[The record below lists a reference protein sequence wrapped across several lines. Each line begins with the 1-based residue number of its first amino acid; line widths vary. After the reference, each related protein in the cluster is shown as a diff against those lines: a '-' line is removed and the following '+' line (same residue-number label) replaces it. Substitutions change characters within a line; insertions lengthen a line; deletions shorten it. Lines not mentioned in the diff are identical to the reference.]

1 MDFSFTEEQ
10 TLLRNMVQSFVQDNY
25 DFDARMKNVHSETG
39 MNRDIWQ
46 QFAELG
52 LLAAPF
58 SESMGGLD
66 GGPIETM
73 VIMEELGRGLVVEPY
88 LPTIILCGGILNRH
102 ASDAQ
107 KQAHLP
113 SLIAG
118 ETIWALAYSER
129 QSRFNLADISTT
141 AQQNGDAYMLNGVK
155 SVVLGGP
162 WADKLIVSA
171 RLSGGQRD
179 SDGVGLFIVDKSAD
193 GVSTQDYLTV
203 DGGRASEVT
212 LENVEVKADA
222 LVGGAGKGLPI
233 LEEAVDFGI
242 GALCAEAIGQI
253 KMLNDA
259 TVEYCK
265 TRKQF
270 GVPIGSFQV
279 LQHRMVDMFME
290 YEQSVSMTYM
300 VNMKL
305 DENGSDRAKAAS
317 GAKVQIGKAGR
328 FVGQQ
333 AVQMHGGMGMT
344 EELNVGHYFKR
355 LTMIDTQF
363 GNIDHHL
370 RRFAAASA
378 TK

>member
-1 MDFSFTEEQ
+1 MDFSFNEEQ

-25 DFDARMKNVHSETG
+25 DFDKRTKIVKSENG
-39 MNRDIWQ
+39 WSKENWQ

-58 SESMGGLD
+58 SEEFGGLD

-73 VIMEELGRGLVVEPY
+73 IIMEEFGRGLVVEPY
-88 LPTIILCGGILNRH
+88 LPTVVLCGGILNRH
-102 ASDAQ
+102 ASAEQ
-107 KQAHLP
+107 KNTYLP
-113 SLIAG
+113 GLIAG
-118 ETIWALAYSER
+118 ENVWSLAYAEP
-129 QSRFNLADISTT
+129 QSRFNLADVLTS
-141 AQQNGDAYMLNGVK
+141 AKKDGEGYVLNGAK
-155 SVVLGGP
+155 AVVIGAP

-171 RLSGGQRD
+171 RVSGDQRD
-179 SDGVGLFIVDKSAD
+179 TNGLALFVVDKASA
-193 GVSTQDYLTV
+193 GISTQDYPTV
-203 DGGRASEVT
+203 DGGRASEVI
-212 LENVEVKADA
+212 LENVKVDSSAMIGAE
-222 LVGGAGKGLPI
+222 GAGFAI
-233 LEEAVDFGI
+233 LEEAIDFGI
-242 GALCAEAIGQI
+242 GALCGEAIGQM
-253 KMLNDA
+253 KCLHDA

-270 GVPIGSFQV
+270 GAPIGSFQV

-305 DENGSDRAKAAS
+305 TEDQKSRAKAAS
-317 GAKVQIGKAGR
+317 GAKVQIGKSGR

-333 AVQMHGGMGMT
+333 AVQLHGGMGMT

-363 GNIDHHL
+363 GNVDHHL
-370 RRFAAASA
+370 RRFAAV
-378 TK
+378 

>member
-10 TLLRNMVQSFVQDNY
+10 TLLRNMVQSFVADNY
-25 DFDARMKNVHSETG
+25 DFDTRMKIVRSDEG
-39 MNRDIWQ
+39 MSREIWQ

-58 SESMGGLD
+58 AEELGGLD
-66 GGPIETM
+66 GGPIDTM

-88 LPTIILCGGILNRH
+88 LPTVVLCGGILSRH
-102 ASDAQ
+102 ASMDQQEAN
-107 KQAHLP
+107 LP

-118 ETIWALAYSER
+118 ESIWALAYSEP
-129 QSRFNLADISTT
+129 QGRFNLADLVTT
-141 AQQNGDAYMLNGVK
+141 AKADGAGFVLNGTK
-155 SVVLGGP
+155 AVVLGGP

-171 RLSGGQRD
+171 RVSGGQRD
-179 SDGVGLFIVDKSAD
+179 RDGISLFIVDKAAD
-193 GVSTQDYLTV
+193 GVSTQDYPTV

-212 LENVEVKADA
+212 LENVAVSADA
-222 LVGGAGKGLPI
+222 LIGEAGKGLAL
-233 LEEAVDFGI
+233 LEEAIDFGI
-242 GALCAEAIGQI
+242 GAVSAEAVGHMKQ
-253 KMLNDA
+253 LNDA

-270 GVPIGSFQV
+270 GVAIGSFQV

-305 DENGSDRAKAAS
+305 SESESERTRAAS
-317 GAKVQIGKAGR
+317 GAKVQIGKSGR
-328 FVGQQ
+328 FVGQE
-333 AVQMHGGMGMT
+333 AVQLHGGMGMT

-355 LTMIDTQF
+355 LTMIDAQF
-363 GNIDHHL
+363 GNVDHHL
-370 RRFAAASA
+370 KRFAAA
-378 TK
+378 

>member
-25 DFDARMKNVHSETG
+25 DFDARMKIVRSEEG
-39 MNRDIWQ
+39 MSQEIWQ

-58 SESMGGLD
+58 SEEMGGLD

-88 LPTIILCGGILNRH
+88 LPTVVLCGGILSRH
-102 ASDAQ
+102 GSDVQKEAQ
-107 KQAHLP
+107 LP
-113 SLIAG
+113 GIIGG
-118 ETIWALAYSER
+118 EEIWALAYAEP
-129 QSRFNLADISTT
+129 QSRFNPADVLTSAKTD
-141 AQQNGDAYMLNGVK
+141 GDGYVLNGTK
-155 SVVLGGP
+155 AVVVAAP
-162 WADKLIVSA
+162 WASKLIVSA
-171 RLSGGQRD
+171 RISGEQRD
-179 SDGVGLFIVDKSAD
+179 SDGLGLFIVEKSAA
-193 GVSTQDYLTV
+193 GVSTQDYPTV
-203 DGGRASEVT
+203 DGNRASEVT
-212 LENVEVKADA
+212 LENVAVAADA
-222 LVGGAGKGLPI
+222 LIGEAGNGLSI
-233 LEEAVDFGI
+233 LEEALDYGI
-242 GALCAEAIGQI
+242 GAVCAEAIGHM
-253 KMLNDA
+253 KCLNDA

-305 DENGSDRAKAAS
+305 VEGEAERRKAAA
-317 GAKVQIGKAGR
+317 GAKVQIGKSGR

-333 AVQMHGGMGMT
+333 AVQLHGGMGMT

-355 LTMIDTQF
+355 LTVIDTQF
-363 GNIDHHL
+363 GNVDHHL
-370 RRFAAASA
+370 KRFAAA
-378 TK
+378 

>member
-25 DFDARMKNVHSETG
+25 DFDARMKIVRSDEG
-39 MNRDIWQ
+39 MSREIWQ

-58 SESMGGLD
+58 SEDLGGLD

-88 LPTIILCGGILNRH
+88 LPTVVLCGGILSRH
-102 ASDAQ
+102 GSAAQ
-107 KQAHLP
+107 QQGHLP
-113 SLIAG
+113 GLIAG
-118 ETIWALAYSER
+118 EDIWALAYSES
-129 QSRFNLADISTT
+129 QSRFNLADVRTS
-141 AQQNGDAYMLNGVK
+141 AKADGDGYVLNGAK
-155 SVVLGGP
+155 AVVIGAP
-162 WADKLIVSA
+162 WANKLIVSA
-171 RLSGGQRD
+171 RLSGDQFDRD
-179 SDGVGLFIVDKSAD
+179 GLGLFIVEKSAA
-193 GVSTQDYLTV
+193 GVSTQDYPTV
-203 DGGRASEVT
+203 DGNRASEVT
-212 LENVEVKADA
+212 LENVS
-222 LVGGAGKGLPI
+222 VGGDSLIGDAGNGLAL
-233 LEEAVDFGI
+233 LEEALDYGI
-242 GALCAEAIGQI
+242 GAVCAEAIGHM
-253 KMLNDA
+253 KCLNDA

-305 DENGSDRAKAAS
+305 VEGEAERKKAAA
-317 GAKVQIGKAGR
+317 GAKVQIGKSGR

-333 AVQMHGGMGMT
+333 AVQLHGGMGMT

-355 LTMIDTQF
+355 LTVIDTQF
-363 GNIDHHL
+363 GNVDHHL
-370 RRFAAASA
+370 KRFAAA
-378 TK
+378 

>member
-25 DFDARMKNVHSETG
+25 DFDSRMKIVRSEEG
-39 MNRDIWQ
+39 MSREIWG

-58 SESMGGLD
+58 SEEMGGLD

-88 LPTIILCGGILNRH
+88 LPTIVLCGGILSRH

-107 KQAHLP
+107 KEAHLP
-113 SLIAG
+113 GIIGG
-118 ETIWALAYSER
+118 EDVWALAYAEP
-129 QSRFNLADISTT
+129 QSRFNPADVLTS
-141 AQQNGDAYMLNGVK
+141 AKADGDGYVLNGTK
-155 SVVLGGP
+155 AVVAAAP
-162 WADKLIVSA
+162 WASKLIVSA
-171 RLSGGQRD
+171 RISGDQRD
-179 SDGVGLFIVDKSAD
+179 SDGLGLFIVEKSAS
-193 GVSTQDYLTV
+193 GVSTQDYPTV
-203 DGGRASEVT
+203 DGNRAGEVT
-212 LENVEVKADA
+212 LENVTVGADA
-222 LVGGAGKGLPI
+222 LIGDAGNGLA
-233 LEEAVDFGI
+233 LLDEALDYGI
-242 GALCAEAIGQI
+242 GAVCAEAIGHM
-253 KMLNDA
+253 KCLNDA

-305 DENGSDRAKAAS
+305 TESEAERKKAAA
-317 GAKVQIGKAGR
+317 GAKVQIGKSGR
-328 FVGQQ
+328 FVGQE
-333 AVQMHGGMGMT
+333 AVQLHGGMGMT

-355 LTMIDTQF
+355 LTVIDTQF
-363 GNIDHHL
+363 GNVDHHL
-370 RRFAAASA
+370 KRFAGA
-378 TK
+378 

>member
-25 DFDARMKNVHSETG
+25 DFDSRMKIVRSEEG
-39 MNRDIWQ
+39 MSREIWS

-58 SESMGGLD
+58 SEEMGGLD

-88 LPTIILCGGILNRH
+88 LPTIVLCGGILSRH

-107 KQAHLP
+107 KEAHLP
-113 SLIAG
+113 GIIGG
-118 ETIWALAYSER
+118 EDVWALAYAEP
-129 QSRFNLADISTT
+129 QSRFNPADVLTS
-141 AQQNGDAYMLNGVK
+141 AKADGDGYVLNGTK
-155 SVVLGGP
+155 AVVAAAP
-162 WADKLIVSA
+162 WASKLIVSA
-171 RLSGGQRD
+171 RILGDQRD
-179 SDGVGLFIVDKSAD
+179 SDGLGLFIVEKSAS
-193 GVSTQDYLTV
+193 GVSTQDYPTV
-203 DGGRASEVT
+203 DGNRASEVT
-212 LENVEVKADA
+212 LENVTVGADA
-222 LVGGAGKGLPI
+222 LIGDAGNGLAL
-233 LEEAVDFGI
+233 LEEALDYGI
-242 GALCAEAIGQI
+242 GAVCAEAIGHM
-253 KMLNDA
+253 KCLNDA

-305 DENGSDRAKAAS
+305 TESEAGRKKAAA
-317 GAKVQIGKAGR
+317 GAKVQIGKSGR
-328 FVGQQ
+328 FVGQE
-333 AVQMHGGMGMT
+333 AVQLHGGMGMT

-355 LTMIDTQF
+355 LTVIDTQF
-363 GNIDHHL
+363 GNVDHHL
-370 RRFAAASA
+370 KRFAAA
-378 TK
+378 

>member
-25 DFDARMKNVHSETG
+25 DFDSRMKIVRSEEG
-39 MNRDIWQ
+39 MSREIWG

-58 SESMGGLD
+58 SEEMGGLD

-88 LPTIILCGGILNRH
+88 LPTIVLCGGILSRH

-107 KQAHLP
+107 KETHLP
-113 SLIAG
+113 GIIAG
-118 ETIWALAYSER
+118 EDVWTLAYAEP
-129 QSRFNLADISTT
+129 QSRFNPADVLTS
-141 AQQNGDAYMLNGVK
+141 AKADGEGYVLNGTK
-155 SVVLGGP
+155 AVVAAAP
-162 WADKLIVSA
+162 WASKLIVSA
-171 RLSGGQRD
+171 RISGDQRD
-179 SDGVGLFIVDKSAD
+179 SDGLGLFIVDKSAS
-193 GVSTQDYLTV
+193 GVATQDYPTV
-203 DGGRASEVT
+203 DGNRASEVT
-212 LENVEVKADA
+212 LENVSVGADA
-222 LVGGAGKGLPI
+222 LIGAAGNGLAL
-233 LEEAVDFGI
+233 LEEALDYGI
-242 GALCAEAIGQI
+242 GAVCAEAIGHM
-253 KMLNDA
+253 KCLNDA

-305 DENGSDRAKAAS
+305 TESEAERKKAAA
-317 GAKVQIGKAGR
+317 GAKVQIGKSGR
-328 FVGQQ
+328 FVGQE
-333 AVQMHGGMGMT
+333 AVQLHGGMGMT

-355 LTMIDTQF
+355 LTVIDTQF
-363 GNIDHHL
+363 GNVDHHL
-370 RRFAAASA
+370 KRFAAA
-378 TK
+378 

>member
-25 DFDARMKNVHSETG
+25 DFDARMKIVRSDEG
-39 MNRDIWQ
+39 MSREIWQ

-58 SESMGGLD
+58 SEDLGGLD

-88 LPTIILCGGILNRH
+88 LPTVVLCGGILSRH
-102 ASDAQ
+102 GSAAQ
-107 KQAHLP
+107 QQGHLP
-113 SLIAG
+113 GLIAG
-118 ETIWALAYSER
+118 EDIWALAYSES
-129 QSRFNLADISTT
+129 QSRFNLADVRTS
-141 AQQNGDAYMLNGVK
+141 AKADGDGYVLNGAK
-155 SVVLGGP
+155 AVVIGAP
-162 WADKLIVSA
+162 WANKLIVSA
-171 RLSGGQRD
+171 RLSGDQFDRD
-179 SDGVGLFIVDKSAD
+179 GLGLFIVDKAAA
-193 GVSTQDYLTV
+193 GVSTQDYQTV
-203 DGGRASEVT
+203 DGSRASEIT
-212 LENVEVKADA
+212 LENVAVSADA
-222 LVGGAGKGLPI
+222 LLGDAGNGFAV
-233 LEEAVDFGI
+233 LEEAIDFGI
-242 GALCAEAIGQI
+242 GAVCAEAIGHM

-305 DENGSDRAKAAS
+305 AEAESERRKAAA
-317 GAKVQIGKAGR
+317 GAKVQIGKSGR
-328 FVGQQ
+328 FVGQE
-333 AVQMHGGMGMT
+333 AVQLHGGMGMT
-344 EELNVGHYFKR
+344 EELSVGHYFKR
-355 LTMIDTQF
+355 LTMIDIQF
-363 GNIDHHL
+363 GNVDHHL
-370 RRFAAASA
+370 KRFAAA
-378 TK
+378 

>member
-1 MDFSFTEEQ
+1 VDFSFTEEQ

-25 DFDARMKNVHSETG
+25 DFDSRMKIVRSEEG
-39 MNRDIWQ
+39 MSREIWG

-58 SESMGGLD
+58 SEEMGGLD

-88 LPTIILCGGILNRH
+88 LPTIVLCGGILSRH

-107 KQAHLP
+107 KEAHLP
-113 SLIAG
+113 GIIGG
-118 ETIWALAYSER
+118 EDVWALAYAEP
-129 QSRFNLADISTT
+129 QSRFNPADVLTS
-141 AQQNGDAYMLNGVK
+141 AKADGDGYVLNGTK
-155 SVVLGGP
+155 AVVAAAP
-162 WADKLIVSA
+162 WASKLIVSA
-171 RLSGGQRD
+171 RISGDQRD
-179 SDGVGLFIVDKSAD
+179 SDGLGLFIVEKSAS
-193 GVSTQDYLTV
+193 GVSTQDYPTV
-203 DGGRASEVT
+203 DGNRASEVT
-212 LENVEVKADA
+212 LENVTVGADA
-222 LVGGAGKGLPI
+222 LIGDAGNGLA
-233 LEEAVDFGI
+233 LLDEALDYGI
-242 GALCAEAIGQI
+242 GAVCAEAIGHM
-253 KMLNDA
+253 KCLNDA

-305 DENGSDRAKAAS
+305 TESEAERKKAAA
-317 GAKVQIGKAGR
+317 GAKVQIGKSGR
-328 FVGQQ
+328 FVGQE
-333 AVQMHGGMGMT
+333 AVQLHGGMGMT

-355 LTMIDTQF
+355 LTVIDTQF
-363 GNIDHHL
+363 GNVDHHL
-370 RRFAAASA
+370 KRFAAA
-378 TK
+378 

>member
-25 DFDARMKNVHSETG
+25 DFDSRMKIVRSEEG
-39 MNRDIWQ
+39 MSREIWG

-58 SESMGGLD
+58 SEEMGGLD

-73 VIMEELGRGLVVEPY
+73 IIMEELGRGLVVEPY
-88 LPTIILCGGILNRH
+88 LPTIVLCGGILSRH

-107 KQAHLP
+107 KEAHLP
-113 SLIAG
+113 GIIGG
-118 ETIWALAYSER
+118 EDVWALAYAEP
-129 QSRFNLADISTT
+129 QSRFNPADVLTS
-141 AQQNGDAYMLNGVK
+141 AKADGDGYVLNGTK
-155 SVVLGGP
+155 AVVAAAP
-162 WADKLIVSA
+162 WASKLIVSA
-171 RLSGGQRD
+171 RISGDQRD
-179 SDGVGLFIVDKSAD
+179 SDGLGLFIVEKSAS
-193 GVSTQDYLTV
+193 GVSTQDYPTV
-203 DGGRASEVT
+203 DGNRASEVT
-212 LENVEVKADA
+212 LENVTVGADA
-222 LVGGAGKGLPI
+222 LIGDAGNGLAL
-233 LEEAVDFGI
+233 LEEALDYGI
-242 GALCAEAIGQI
+242 GAVCAEAIGHM
-253 KMLNDA
+253 KCLNDA

-305 DENGSDRAKAAS
+305 TESEAERKKAAA
-317 GAKVQIGKAGR
+317 GAKVQIGKSGR
-328 FVGQQ
+328 FVGQE
-333 AVQMHGGMGMT
+333 AVQLHGGMGMT

-355 LTMIDTQF
+355 LTVIDTQF
-363 GNIDHHL
+363 GNVDHHL
-370 RRFAAASA
+370 KRFAAA
-378 TK
+378 

>member
-25 DFDARMKNVHSETG
+25 DFDSRMKIVRSEEG
-39 MNRDIWQ
+39 MSREIWG

-58 SESMGGLD
+58 SEEMGGLD

-88 LPTIILCGGILNRH
+88 LPTIVLCGGILSRH

-107 KQAHLP
+107 KEAHLP
-113 SLIAG
+113 GIIGG
-118 ETIWALAYSER
+118 EDVWALAYAEP
-129 QSRFNLADISTT
+129 QSRFNPADVLTS
-141 AQQNGDAYMLNGVK
+141 AKADGDGYVLNGTK
-155 SVVLGGP
+155 AVVAAAP
-162 WADKLIVSA
+162 WASKLIVSA
-171 RLSGGQRD
+171 RILGDQRD
-179 SDGVGLFIVDKSAD
+179 SDGLGLFIIEKSAS
-193 GVSTQDYLTV
+193 GVSTQDYPTV
-203 DGGRASEVT
+203 DGNRASEVT
-212 LENVEVKADA
+212 LENVTVGADA
-222 LVGGAGKGLPI
+222 LIGDAGNGLAL
-233 LEEAVDFGI
+233 LEEALDYGI
-242 GALCAEAIGQI
+242 GAVCAEAIGHM
-253 KMLNDA
+253 KCLNDA

-305 DENGSDRAKAAS
+305 TESEAERKKAAA
-317 GAKVQIGKAGR
+317 GAKVQIGKSGR
-328 FVGQQ
+328 FVGQE
-333 AVQMHGGMGMT
+333 AVQLHGGMGMT

-355 LTMIDTQF
+355 LTVIDTQF
-363 GNIDHHL
+363 GNVDHHL
-370 RRFAAASA
+370 KRFAAA
-378 TK
+378 

>member
-1 MDFSFTEEQ
+1 VDFSFTEEQ

-25 DFDARMKNVHSETG
+25 DFDSRMKIVRSDEG
-39 MNRDIWQ
+39 MSREIWG

-58 SESMGGLD
+58 SEEMGGLD

-88 LPTIILCGGILNRH
+88 LPTVVLCGGILNRH
-102 ASDAQ
+102 GSDAQ
-107 KQAHLP
+107 KEAHL
-113 SLIAG
+113 AG
-118 ETIWALAYSER
+118 IIGGEDIWALAYSEP
-129 QSRFNLADISTT
+129 QSRFNPADVLTS
-141 AQQNGDAYMLNGVK
+141 AKADGDGYVLNGTK
-155 SVVLGGP
+155 AVVAAAP
-162 WADKLIVSA
+162 WANKLIVSA
-171 RLSGGQRD
+171 RISGDQRD
-179 SDGVGLFIVDKSAD
+179 SDGLGLFIVEKSAD
-193 GVSTQDYLTV
+193 GVSTQDYPTV
-203 DGGRASEVT
+203 DGNRASEVT
-212 LENVEVKADA
+212 LENVAVGADA
-222 LVGGAGKGLPI
+222 LVGAAGNGLAL
-233 LEEAVDFGI
+233 LEEALDYGI
-242 GALCAEAIGQI
+242 GAVCAEAIGHM
-253 KMLNDA
+253 KCLNDA

-305 DENGSDRAKAAS
+305 TESEAERKKAAS
-317 GAKVQIGKAGR
+317 GAKVQIGKSGR

-333 AVQMHGGMGMT
+333 AVQLHGGMGMT

-363 GNIDHHL
+363 GNVDHHL
-370 RRFAAASA
+370 KRFAAA
-378 TK
+378 

>member
-25 DFDARMKNVHSETG
+25 DFDARMKIVRSDEG
-39 MNRDIWQ
+39 MSRKIWQ

-58 SESMGGLD
+58 SEDLGGLD

-88 LPTIILCGGILNRH
+88 LPTVVLCGGILSRH
-102 ASDAQ
+102 GSAAQ
-107 KQAHLP
+107 QQGHLP
-113 SLIAG
+113 DLIAG
-118 ETIWALAYSER
+118 EDIWALAYSES
-129 QSRFNLADISTT
+129 QSRFNLADVRTS
-141 AQQNGDAYMLNGVK
+141 AKEDGDGYVLNGAK
-155 SVVLGGP
+155 AVVIGAP
-162 WADKLIVSA
+162 WANKLIVSA
-171 RLSGGQRD
+171 RLSGDQFDRD
-179 SDGVGLFIVDKSAD
+179 GLGLFIVDKAAA
-193 GVSTQDYLTV
+193 GVSTQDYQTV
-203 DGGRASEVT
+203 DGSRASEIT
-212 LENVEVKADA
+212 LENVAISADA
-222 LVGGAGKGLPI
+222 LIGDAGNGFAV
-233 LEEAVDFGI
+233 LEEAIDFGI
-242 GALCAEAIGQI
+242 GAVCAEAIGHM

-305 DENGSDRAKAAS
+305 AEAESERRKAAA
-317 GAKVQIGKAGR
+317 GAKVQIGKSGR
-328 FVGQQ
+328 FVGQE
-333 AVQMHGGMGMT
+333 AVQLHGGMGMT
-344 EELNVGHYFKR
+344 EELSVGHYFKR
-355 LTMIDTQF
+355 LTMIDIQF
-363 GNIDHHL
+363 GNVDHHL
-370 RRFAAASA
+370 KRFAAA
-378 TK
+378 

>member
-25 DFDARMKNVHSETG
+25 DFDSRMKIVRSEEG
-39 MNRDIWQ
+39 MSREIWG

-58 SESMGGLD
+58 SEEMGGLD

-88 LPTIILCGGILNRH
+88 LPTIVLCGGILSRH

-107 KQAHLP
+107 KEAHLP
-113 SLIAG
+113 GIIGG
-118 ETIWALAYSER
+118 EDVWALAYAEP
-129 QSRFNLADISTT
+129 QSRFNPADVLTS
-141 AQQNGDAYMLNGVK
+141 AKADGDGYVLNGTK
-155 SVVLGGP
+155 AVVAAAP
-162 WADKLIVSA
+162 WASKLIVSA
-171 RLSGGQRD
+171 RISGDQRD
-179 SDGVGLFIVDKSAD
+179 SDGLGLFIIEKSAS
-193 GVSTQDYLTV
+193 GVSTQDYPTV
-203 DGGRASEVT
+203 DGNRASEVT
-212 LENVEVKADA
+212 LENVTVGADA
-222 LVGGAGKGLPI
+222 LIGDAGNGLA
-233 LEEAVDFGI
+233 LLDEALDYGI
-242 GALCAEAIGQI
+242 GAVCAEAIGHM
-253 KMLNDA
+253 KCLNDA

-305 DENGSDRAKAAS
+305 TESEAERKKAAA
-317 GAKVQIGKAGR
+317 GAKVQIGKSGR
-328 FVGQQ
+328 FVGQE
-333 AVQMHGGMGMT
+333 AVQLHGGMGMT

-355 LTMIDTQF
+355 LTVIDTQF
-363 GNIDHHL
+363 GNVDHHL
-370 RRFAAASA
+370 KRFAAA
-378 TK
+378 

>member
-10 TLLRNMVQSFVQDNY
+10 TLLRNMVQSFVSDNY
-25 DFDARMKNVHSETG
+25 DFDTRMKIVRSEDG
-39 MNRDIWQ
+39 MDRAIWQ

-58 SESMGGLD
+58 SEEMGGLD
-66 GGPIETM
+66 GGPVETM

-88 LPTIILCGGILNRH
+88 LPTIVLCGGILNRH
-102 ASDAQ
+102 GSAAQ
-107 KQAHLP
+107 KESHLP
-113 SLIAG
+113 GIIAG
-118 ETIWALAYSER
+118 ENIWALAFNEP
-129 QSRFNLADISTT
+129 QGRFNLADIVTS
-141 AQQNGDAYMLNGVK
+141 ARAEGDGYVLNGAK
-155 SVVLGGP
+155 AVVLGGP

-171 RLSGGQRD
+171 RISGNQRD
-179 SDGVGLFIVDKSAD
+179 RDGVGLFIVDKSAD
-193 GVSTQDYLTV
+193 GVSTQDYPTV
-203 DGGRASEVT
+203 DGGRASEVV
-212 LENVEVKADA
+212 LENVTVSGDA
-222 LVGGAGKGLPI
+222 IIGDAGSGLDI
-233 LEEAVDFGI
+233 LEEGVDYGI
-242 GALCAEAIGQI
+242 AAICAEAIGHM

-259 TVEYCK
+259 TVEYCR

-305 DENGSDRAKAAS
+305 DEDAAARAKAAA
-317 GAKVQIGKAGR
+317 GAKVQIGKSGR

-333 AVQMHGGMGMT
+333 AVQLHGGMGMT
-344 EELNVGHYFKR
+344 EELNVGHFFKR

-363 GNIDHHL
+363 GNVDHHL
-370 RRFAAASA
+370 KRFAAA
-378 TK
+378 

>member
-25 DFDARMKNVHSETG
+25 DFDSRMKIVRSEEG
-39 MNRDIWQ
+39 MSREIWG

-58 SESMGGLD
+58 SEEMGGLD

-88 LPTIILCGGILNRH
+88 LPTIVLCGGILSRH

-107 KQAHLP
+107 KEAHLP
-113 SLIAG
+113 GIIGG
-118 ETIWALAYSER
+118 EDVWALAYAEP
-129 QSRFNLADISTT
+129 QSRFNPADVLTS
-141 AQQNGDAYMLNGVK
+141 AKADGDGYVLNGTK
-155 SVVLGGP
+155 AVVAAAP
-162 WADKLIVSA
+162 WASKLIVSG
-171 RLSGGQRD
+171 RILGDQRD
-179 SDGVGLFIVDKSAD
+179 SDGLGLFIVEKSAS
-193 GVSTQDYLTV
+193 GVSTQDYPTV
-203 DGGRASEVT
+203 DGNRASEVT
-212 LENVEVKADA
+212 LENVTVGADA
-222 LVGGAGKGLPI
+222 LIGDAGNGLAL
-233 LEEAVDFGI
+233 LEEALDYGI
-242 GALCAEAIGQI
+242 GAVCAEAIGHM
-253 KMLNDA
+253 KCLNDA

-305 DENGSDRAKAAS
+305 TESEAERKKAAA
-317 GAKVQIGKAGR
+317 GAKVQIGKSGR
-328 FVGQQ
+328 FVGQE
-333 AVQMHGGMGMT
+333 AVQLHGGMGMT

-355 LTMIDTQF
+355 LTVIDTQF
-363 GNIDHHL
+363 GNVDHHL
-370 RRFAAASA
+370 KRFAAA
-378 TK
+378 

>member
-1 MDFSFTEEQ
+1 VDFSFTEEQ

-25 DFDARMKNVHSETG
+25 DFDTRMKIIRSEEG
-39 MNRDIWQ
+39 MSREIWQ

-58 SESMGGLD
+58 SEELGGLD

-73 VIMEELGRGLVVEPY
+73 VIMEELARGLVVEPY
-88 LPTIILCGGILNRH
+88 MPTVVLCGGILNRH
-102 ASDAQ
+102 ASKEQ
-107 KQAHLP
+107 QETHLP

-118 ETIWALAYSER
+118 ESIWALAYSEP
-129 QSRFNLADISTT
+129 QGRFNLADIVTS
-141 AQQNGDAYMLNGVK
+141 AKADGAGYVLNGTK
-155 SVVLGGP
+155 AVVQGGP

-171 RLSGGQRD
+171 RVSGGQRD
-179 SDGVGLFIVDKSAD
+179 QDGVSLFIVDKSAA
-193 GVSTQDYLTV
+193 GVSTQDYPTV
-203 DGGRASEVT
+203 DGGRACEVT
-212 LENVEVKADA
+212 LENVAVGADA
-222 LVGGAGKGLPI
+222 LIGEAGKGFAI
-233 LEEAVDFGI
+233 LDEAIDYGI
-242 GALCAEAIGQI
+242 GALSAEAVGHMKQ
-253 KMLNDA
+253 LNDA

-270 GVPIGSFQV
+270 GVAIGSFQV

-305 DENGSDRAKAAS
+305 TESEAERKKAAS
-317 GAKVQIGKAGR
+317 GAKVQIGKSGR

-333 AVQMHGGMGMT
+333 AVQLHGGMGMT

-363 GNIDHHL
+363 GNVDHHL
-370 RRFAAASA
+370 KRFAAA
-378 TK
+378 

>member
-1 MDFSFTEEQ
+1 VDFSFTEEQ

-25 DFDARMKNVHSETG
+25 DFDARMKIVRSEEG
-39 MNRDIWQ
+39 MSREIWQ

-58 SESMGGLD
+58 AEELGGLD

-88 LPTIILCGGILNRH
+88 MPTIVLCGGILNRH
-102 ASDAQ
+102 GSSEQ
-107 KQAHLP
+107 QAEHLP
-113 SLIAG
+113 AIIGG
-118 ETIWALAYSER
+118 ESIWALAFNEP
-129 QSRFNLADISTT
+129 QGRFNLADIVTT
-141 AQQNGDAYMLNGVK
+141 AKADGDGYVLNGAK
-155 SVVLGGP
+155 AVVQGGP

-171 RLSGGQRD
+171 RVSGGQRD
-179 SDGVGLFIVDKSAD
+179 RDGVSLFIVDKSAA
-193 GVSTQDYLTV
+193 GVSTQDYPTV

-212 LENVEVKADA
+212 LENVAVGADA
-222 LVGGAGKGLPI
+222 LIGEAGNGLGI
-233 LEEAVDFGI
+233 LEEAIDFGI
-242 GALCAEAIGQI
+242 GALSAEAIGHMKQ
-253 KMLNDA
+253 LNDA

-270 GVPIGSFQV
+270 GVAIGSFQV

-305 DENGSDRAKAAS
+305 TEDASERTKAAS
-317 GAKVQIGKAGR
+317 GAKVQIGKSGR

-333 AVQMHGGMGMT
+333 AVQLHGGMGMT

-363 GNIDHHL
+363 GNLDHHL
-370 RRFAAASA
+370 KRFAAA
-378 TK
+378 